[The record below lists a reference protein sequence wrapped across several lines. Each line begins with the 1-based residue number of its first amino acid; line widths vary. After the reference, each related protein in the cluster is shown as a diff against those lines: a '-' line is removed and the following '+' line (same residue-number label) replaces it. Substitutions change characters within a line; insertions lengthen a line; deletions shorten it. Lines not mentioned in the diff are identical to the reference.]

1 MSKEER
7 NTDIKPAPVDIR
19 PRSKDDNPFLT
30 FDTGGK
36 IIVKLSEKSRK
47 YLRSLRSLCI
57 ERSESGIPEQRQWIH
72 AKTRQTDYLERFDDV
87 KEMVRGTFES
97 LIDDGCLPFVAVRLI
112 NKCLTHN
119 EVSFLTNFAIK
130 RILDMDHLYDV
141 EKNANKFVKN
151 DEYKFQDLSKHLS
164 SLQSVATELERR
176 IDNQT
181 FLAGFYRHST
191 KDVNIAVYSDDLIE
205 DPLSRDRP
213 AYDVLENV
221 RNNIT
226 GEIEKEVVDS
236 LFDKYNYNLD
246 ATVMELDSLS
256 MLHFIKRLLLL
267 HREDPLKTRKIYY
280 STSRKKILKIV

>member
-1 MSKEER
+1 MSFDR
-7 NTDIKPAPVDIR
+7 DPAPLDIR

-47 YLRSLRSLCI
+47 YLRSLRNLCI

-72 AKTRQTDYLERFDDV
+72 AKTRQIDYLERFDDV
-87 KEMVRGTFES
+87 KEMVTVTFDS
-97 LIDDGCLPFVAVRLI
+97 LVDDGCLPFVAVRLI
-112 NKCLTHN
+112 YKCLTHKD
-119 EVSFLTNFAIK
+119 VSFLTNRAIK
-130 RILDMDHLYDV
+130 RILNIDEMRDID
-141 EKNANKFVKN
+141 KNADKFVKN

-191 KDVNIAVYSDDLIE
+191 KDVNIAVYSDELIE
-205 DPLSRDRP
+205 DPLSRDGS
-213 AYDVLENV
+213 AHDILQNV

-236 LFDKYNYNLD
+236 LFDKYNYNAD
-246 ATVMELDSLS
+246 AIVMELDSLS

-267 HREDPLKTRKIYY
+267 HREDPLKKRKIYY
-280 STSRKKILKIV
+280 STNRKKILKIV